1 MRPKKNKENN
11 NVAYC
16 QRYRQKIQLKRLQ
29 SKAFDKKYRKYAAM
43 GHANKVMHMSIRFSF
58 RKRSVSNM
66 ATMKKNFSQKFYF
79 VKKSQT
85 LHILPDLYFS

>member
-1 MRPKKNKENN
+1 MRPKKKNENN

-16 QRYRQKIQLKRLQ
+16 QRYRRKIQLKRLQ
-29 SKAFDKKYRKYAAM
+29 SKAFDKKYRKYTAM
-43 GHANKVMHMSIRFSF
+43 GHTNKVMHMSIRFSF

-66 ATMKKNFSQKFYF
+66 ATMKKSFSQKFYF

-85 LHILPDLYFS
+85 LHIL